1 MSHRPTLPPLTRRDA
16 LRAMANGFG
25 MAALGIVAADRLAA
39 APGVTTAGA
48 LEPKPPHFPATAKR
62 VIFIF
67 LRGGLSQIDSFDRKP
82 MLDKHDGK
90 PLPYDVPRTEQTTG
104 NMMRSPFSWKTYGSN
119 GVEVSELFPHVGGII
134 DEFCIIRSMISDI
147 PNHGPSISMF
157 QTGLSRPGR
166 PSMGSWIVY
175 GLGTENQNLPGY
187 VALNPGPG
195 GGGSGNTGAAF
206 LPAIYQGTPV
216 PYVER
221 EPSNV
226 IQYLTNARLALGPQR
241 RQLDLLKHI
250 NQLYLDRLESAPE
263 LEASIQSMEIAFR
276 MQTSAPAVFDL
287 RKESPAS
294 VALYGDGD
302 FARGCLMARRLLENG
317 VRVVQVFHGDWDH
330 HADIN
335 GHKFTSRQV
344 DRPIAAL
351 VQDLKQRGM
360 LNDTIVLVGTEFG
373 RTPVVNLGGF
383 RPVHNGRDHNNYGFT
398 VLVAGGGFKPGTI
411 YGATDDFGFKVAEKP
426 VHVHDLHATMLHA
439 LGLDHE
445 RLTYRYSGRDM
456 RLTDVE
462 GHLVKPLLA

>member
-1 MSHRPTLPPLTRRDA
+1 MPPLTRRDA
-16 LRAMANGFG
+16 LRSIANGFG
-25 MAALGIVAADRLAA
+25 MAAFGLVAADQASAA
-39 APGVTTAGA
+39 ASTTATD
-48 LEPKPPHFPATAKR
+48 LLPKKPHFPATAKR

-67 LRGGLSQIDSFDRKP
+67 LRGGLSQIDSFDRKL
-82 MLDKHDGK
+82 MLDKYDGK

-104 NMMRSPFSWKTYGSN
+104 NMMKSPFSWKTYGSN
-119 GVEVSELFPHVGGII
+119 GIDVSELFPYCGEII
-134 DEFCIIRSMISDI
+134 DEFTIIRSMISDI
-147 PNHGPSISMF
+147 PNHGPGISMF
-157 QTGLSRPGR
+157 QTGLVRPGR
-166 PSMGSWIVY
+166 PAMGSWIVY

-187 VALNPGPG
+187 VALNPGRG
-195 GGGSGNTGAAF
+195 GGGGGATGSAF
-206 LPAIYQGTPV
+206 LPAIYQGTAV
-216 PYVER
+216 PYAESD
-221 EPSNV
+221 PNKV
-226 IQYLTNARLALGPQR
+226 IQYLQNTKLALGPQR
-241 RQLDLLKHI
+241 RQVDLLKQL
-250 NQLYLDRLESAPE
+250 NQMYVERLESAPE

-276 MQTSAPAVFDL
+276 MQTSAPEVFDL

-294 VALYGDGD
+294 VAMYGDGD
-302 FARGCLMARRLLENG
+302 FARGCLMARRLVENG
-317 VRVVQVFHGDWDH
+317 VRAVQVFHGDWDH

-351 VQDLKQRGM
+351 VKDLKQRGM
-360 LNDTIVLVGTEFG
+360 LDDTILLVGTEFG

-411 YGATDDFGFKVAEKP
+411 YGATDDFGFKVAQNP
-426 VHVHDLHATMLHA
+426 VHVHDLHATLLHA

-462 GHLVKPLLA
+462 GNLVKPLLKS

>member
-1 MSHRPTLPPLTRRDA
+1 MRSPIFPPLTRREA
-16 LRAMANGFG
+16 LRTMANGFG
-25 MAALGIVAADRLAA
+25 MAAFGVVAANQLAG
-39 APGVTTAGA
+39 APAVTSAGA
-48 LEPKPPHFPATAKR
+48 LEPKPGHFPATAKR

-104 NMMRSPFSWKTYGSN
+104 NMMKSPFSWKTYGSN
-119 GVEVSELFPHVGGII
+119 SIEVSELFPHVGEVI
-134 DEFCIIRSMISDI
+134 DEFCLIRSMISDI

-195 GGGSGNTGAAF
+195 SGGVGSTGSAF

-216 PYVER
+216 PYAER
-221 EPSNV
+221 DPSKV
-226 IQYLTNARLALGPQR
+226 IQYLSNAKLSAQPQR
-241 RQLDLLKHI
+241 RQVDLLKQL
-250 NQLYLDRLESAPE
+250 NQFYIERLESAPE

-276 MQTSAPAVFDL
+276 MQTSAPEVFDL
-287 RKESPAS
+287 RKESPAIRY
-294 VALYGDGD
+294 VW
-302 FARGCLMARRLLENG
+302 RRRLRSRLPVGTTAIENG
-317 VRVVQVFHGDWDH
+317 VRIVQVFHGDWDH

-351 VQDLKQRGM
+351 VKDLKQRGM